1 MSRYSK
7 LRISV
12 GAGFLTAAALA
23 AVFVVLSP
31 ADAQSVVKQLI
42 SFTCADHQSCIS
54 ITNTSRK
61 GMAIVGVAQNNAG
74 VVGHTDINTNKD
86 PNNILPANGGVWGVD
101 ESTNQLDTNSGVL
114 GTSVNGSGV
123 TGVATFDS
131 SVNLFGQAGVNGF
144 DLLNKAGGN
153 NVGVYGQSYYS
164 TAVFGLAINLPGTG
178 VEGVG
183 QNGAPGMFG
192 EAVDTISQ
200 PGVGT
205 VGQATYGIGMEAA
218 GGGKGANP
226 ALLAFNFGG
235 GDPMRAYAGNG
246 GPAGKFDLVMRLD
259 RAGNMTLE
267 GTLTQNGLPMS
278 VNPTSTGGKVVT
290 YAAQQSVPTLEDVGE
305 GQLIHGQAAVSLERT
320 FASAIDRRR
329 SYLVFI
335 TPQGD
340 SNGLYV
346 LQKSASGFVVRE
358 HNGVSNIAFD
368 YRIVAQPYGSLTQRL
383 PTYVTPNEA
392 PGAASRYVMNR
403 LRSSQRVRRLQY

>member
-1 MSRYSK
+1 
-7 LRISV
+7 
-12 GAGFLTAAALA
+12 
-23 AVFVVLSP
+23 
-31 ADAQSVVKQLI
+31 
-42 SFTCADHQSCIS
+42 
-54 ITNTSRK
+54 
-61 GMAIVGVAQNNAG
+61 
-74 VVGHTDINTNKD
+74 
-86 PNNILPANGGVWGVD
+86 
-101 ESTNQLDTNSGVL
+101 LDTNSGVL

-346 LQKSASGFVVRE
+346 AQKSASGFVVRE